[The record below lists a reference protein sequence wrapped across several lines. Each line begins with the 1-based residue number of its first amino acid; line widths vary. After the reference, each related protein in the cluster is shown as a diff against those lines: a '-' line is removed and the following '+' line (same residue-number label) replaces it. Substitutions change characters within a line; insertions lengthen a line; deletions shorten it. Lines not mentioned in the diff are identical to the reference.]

1 VRWTD
6 ALLVLAAAVLLG
18 GCAGTKEAVFPAD
31 LPPMQTIYERHFA
44 EAPRGELAAER
55 TALRSRSEPAAEHAR
70 VGTSWSPRRA
80 SVIERAASPVHARFQ
95 RLPNPD
101 LVMFVFPH
109 LAGDD
114 AVPVPGYATVF
125 PLYERPRYALPGEV
139 PGW

>member
-1 VRWTD
+1 
-6 ALLVLAAAVLLG
+6 
-18 GCAGTKEAVFPAD
+18 
-31 LPPMQTIYERHFA
+31 MQMIYERHFA
-44 EAPRGELAAER
+44 EAPRGELTVER
-55 TALRSRSEPAAEHAR
+55 MALRSRTEPAEHAR
-70 VGTSWSPRRA
+70 GAPSWSPRRT
-80 SVIERAASPVHARFQ
+80 SVIEQAAAPVHARFP

-139 PGW
+139 LGW